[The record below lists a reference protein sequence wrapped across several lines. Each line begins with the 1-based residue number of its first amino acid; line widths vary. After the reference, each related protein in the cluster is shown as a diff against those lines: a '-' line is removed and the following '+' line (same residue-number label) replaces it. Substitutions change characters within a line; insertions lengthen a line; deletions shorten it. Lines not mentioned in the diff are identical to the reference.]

1 MSGPGWVGK
10 SPTTTAFVLGM
21 GLIGGA
27 LVGFKVQENMTKDF
41 RKQRDDRLELRMMRL
56 KEMKESA
63 EEGSK

>member
-27 LVGFKVQENMTKDF
+27 LVGFKVQVRCLAWWLNH
-41 RKQRDDRLELRMMRL
+41 
-56 KEMKESA
+56 
-63 EEGSK
+63 G